1 MNVYNA
7 RVNVINLTPVS
18 HQNHSPQTSRAM
30 RIALGM
36 IINIRSDL
44 VYSHTQRTK
53 CVEQMSLHITKAVL
67 TSAQQRKKNVPA
79 PNVKSQTTLIST
91 GQTGERSRS
100 VKDRKRNHRLN
111 GADIYIARLGYRRDD
126 ASSPSVVC
134 SGPGHDS
141 PEDPPSPRC
150 KIRSLHDELTYPRA
164 QPKTPDVRVTQ
175 PEAKQ
180 VTALASRP
188 CYRCISY
195 MASVGIRRAFWTTED
210 GMWESAKVGD
220 LMDSLNNMA
229 PGKPTDIDTALNSV
243 FVTKHE
249 VLMLRRTMGSS
260 Q

>member
-7 RVNVINLTPVS
+7 RVNVVNLTPVS

-36 IINIRSDL
+36 IINIRLDL

-111 GADIYIARLGYRRDD
+111 GADIRRSTFSKMQD
-126 ASSPSVVC
+126 SVITRRAYL
-134 SGPGHDS
+134 
-141 PEDPPSPRC
+141 PPSAAKDTR
-150 KIRSLHDELTYPRA
+150 RSSDAAGGKAGHCSRI
-164 QPKTPDVRVTQ
+164 KT
-175 PEAKQ
+175 
-180 VTALASRP
+180 L
-188 CYRCISY
+188 
-195 MASVGIRRAFWTTED
+195 
-210 GMWESAKVGD
+210 
-220 LMDSLNNMA
+220 L
-229 PGKPTDIDTALNSV
+229 
-243 FVTKHE
+243 
-249 VLMLRRTMGSS
+249 
-260 Q
+260 

>member
-36 IINIRSDL
+36 IINIRLDL

-100 VKDRKRNHRLN
+100 VKDRKRNPRLN

-141 PEDPPSPRC
+141 PE
-150 KIRSLHDELTYPRA
+150 RSRRQSKSLLSHQDLAIDASLTWLQLASDELSGLLKMACGRA
-164 QPKTPDVRVTQ
+164 LK
-175 PEAKQ
+175 
-180 VTALASRP
+180 LA
-188 CYRCISY
+188 IS
-195 MASVGIRRAFWTTED
+195 WT
-210 GMWESAKVGD
+210 V
-220 LMDSLNNMA
+220 
-229 PGKPTDIDTALNSV
+229 
-243 FVTKHE
+243 
-249 VLMLRRTMGSS
+249 
-260 Q
+260 